1 MLSIYPAC
9 FFKEDNGYSVIFP
22 DLNYLATQGDTL
34 EDAVAMAVDCLA
46 GYLYTAKMDNEKFPK
61 ASKLSDI
68 NIDRLSDELD
78 ITGTYTDAF
87 TNMVS
92 VDVKAYAKEHFDKSV
107 RKTLNRNFLNRRGNH
122 AFLHGIGQLVFYFFA
137 RFMPF
142 FRMPHF
148 FQFIFSHFIFKH
160 FSHDLTSC
168 CPLVCIQAI
177 LSALYADFLYF
188 SDKYPRS

>member
-34 EDAVAMAVDCLA
+34 EDAVTMAVDCLA

-107 RKTLNRNFLNRRGNH
+107 RKTLTSPAWLNTAAQEEGINFSKTL
-122 AFLHGIGQLVFYFFA
+122 QE
-137 RFMPF
+137 
-142 FRMPHF
+142 
-148 FQFIFSHFIFKH
+148 
-160 FSHDLTSC
+160 
-168 CPLVCIQAI
+168 
-177 LSALYADFLYF
+177 ALMSKLKAH
-188 SDKYPRS
+188 

>member
-46 GYLYTAKMDNEKFPK
+46 GHLYTAKMDNEKFPK

-107 RKTLNRNFLNRRGNH
+107 RKTLTIPAWLNTAAQEEGINFSKTL
-122 AFLHGIGQLVFYFFA
+122 QE
-137 RFMPF
+137 
-142 FRMPHF
+142 
-148 FQFIFSHFIFKH
+148 
-160 FSHDLTSC
+160 
-168 CPLVCIQAI
+168 
-177 LSALYADFLYF
+177 ALMSKLKAH
-188 SDKYPRS
+188 

>member
-34 EDAVAMAVDCLA
+34 EDAVAMAVGCLA

-107 RKTLNRNFLNRRGNH
+107 RKTLTIPAWLNTAAQEEGINFSKTL
-122 AFLHGIGQLVFYFFA
+122 QE
-137 RFMPF
+137 
-142 FRMPHF
+142 
-148 FQFIFSHFIFKH
+148 
-160 FSHDLTSC
+160 
-168 CPLVCIQAI
+168 
-177 LSALYADFLYF
+177 ALMSKLKAH
-188 SDKYPRS
+188 